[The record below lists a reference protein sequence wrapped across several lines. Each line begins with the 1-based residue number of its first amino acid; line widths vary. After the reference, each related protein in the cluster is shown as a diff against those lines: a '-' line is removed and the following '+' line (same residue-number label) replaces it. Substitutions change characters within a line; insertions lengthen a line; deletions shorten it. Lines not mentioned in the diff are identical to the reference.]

1 MPIPMSTP
9 MLMLLLVLANVY
21 ISQRRGKRLL
31 SMLLLLNAN
40 ANANA
45 YANREAN
52 VSNVDS
58 HSLNAKAIRPMP
70 ILMSTP
76 IQMPTLI
83 LTLMLSMRPPNANGN
98 KIVKIVLIRIL
109 V

>member
-1 MPIPMSTP
+1 M
-9 MLMLLLVLANVY
+9 LVLLNV
-21 ISQRRGKRLL
+21 
-31 SMLLLLNAN
+31 NAN
-40 ANANA
+40 ANTNA

-52 VSNVDS
+52 VSTVDS
-58 HSLNAKAIRPMP
+58 HLLNAKAIRSMP

-76 IQMPTLI
+76 ILTQLPTLF
-83 LTLMLSMRPPNANGN
+83 LRLMLSMRRPNTDGN

>member
-1 MPIPMSTP
+1 MSTP
-9 MLMLLLVLANVY
+9 MLMLLLVLANAY

-45 YANREAN
+45 NAYANREAN

-58 HSLNAKAIRPMP
+58 HYLNAKAIRPMP
-70 ILMSTP
+70 ILMSTL

>member
-1 MPIPMSTP
+1 
-9 MLMLLLVLANVY
+9 
-21 ISQRRGKRLL
+21 
-31 SMLLLLNAN
+31 MLLLLNVSAN

-45 YANREAN
+45 YTYANREAN
-52 VSNVDS
+52 VSTVDS
-58 HSLNAKAIRPMP
+58 HLLNAKAIRPMP

-76 IQMPTLI
+76 FQIQMPTLF

-98 KIVKIVLIRIL
+98 RIVKIVLIRIL